1 MAVDSTIVIVA
12 DVIIII
18 IISSS
23 SSSSSSSNL
32 VFTNFLIWSQVYFL
46 VLDKYYFIYL
56 ISRLQHAGT
65 VKLRLPTVS
74 IILLL
79 RTKMA
84 TRNVVTMI
92 TCSPWNPAAMKKVE
106 P

>member
-18 IISSS
+18 I
-23 SSSSSSSNL
+23 SSSSSNL